1 MTREYFIEQRN
12 YLKNLIMDFVA
23 NEYDEYEDADEGT
36 IHTPSWDI
44 NSILD
49 YVEDHLDTEEDRPLT
64 RQEELLY
71 KCIAYIEEVVNDYR
85 ESLDVFRQ
93 LGFTEQEMVDYEI
106 RDFDLEDELNGTTR
120 DKEEVCGFDKEDALR
135 QRWGE

>member
-1 MTREYFIEQRN
+1 MTREFFMEQRD
-12 YLKNLIMDFVA
+12 YLKNLIMEFVA

-49 YVEDHLDTEEDRPLT
+49 YVEDHLDTE
-64 RQEELLY
+64 
-71 KCIAYIEEVVNDYR
+71 
-85 ESLDVFRQ
+85 
-93 LGFTEQEMVDYEI
+93 
-106 RDFDLEDELNGTTR
+106 DELIDTIR

>member
-1 MTREYFIEQRN
+1 MTREYFIEQRD

-49 YVEDHLDTEEDRPLT
+49 YVQDHLDTEE
-64 RQEELLY
+64 ELDNVMET
-71 KCIAYIEEVVNDYR
+71 K
-85 ESLDVFRQ
+85 
-93 LGFTEQEMVDYEI
+93 M
-106 RDFDLEDELNGTTR
+106 
-120 DKEEVCGFDKEDALR
+120 EVCDFDKEDALNR
-135 QRWGE
+135 DGGE